1 MQLSRFCLLA
11 FGAAHR
17 LAMDQQQFR
26 MTQKTLDESLES
38 TWRFLALLIFLSNLL
53 NIFRPYLMTFTTRK
67 LNKGELFTIKLINQ
81 SQA

>member
-1 MQLSRFCLLA
+1 
-11 FGAAHR
+11 
-17 LAMDQQQFR
+17 MDQQQFR

-53 NIFRPYLMTFTTRK
+53 NIFGPYLMTFTTRK